1 MRGLEELRVKES
13 DRLAAVAAGLKANGV
28 RVSETDDGLIV
39 EGAGADGVPGGGQV
53 ATHMDHRIAMSFL
66 VMGLAARAP
75 VTVDDG
81 SMIATS
87 FPNFQTLMGALGADI
102 EAAPEL
108 SIVIAIDGTS
118 ACGKGTLARQLA
130 RHYGFAH
137 LDSGALYR
145 LVALGVI
152 DAGGDPSNVA
162 GCGPVRP
169 HHRSGRRH
177 RYPLALGRRGRGGVA
192 GGRDARGPLGDH
204 AVPARFCGAPAGG
217 APGAV
222 IDGRDIGTVIC
233 PDATAKLF
241 VDARPAVRALRRWLE
256 LKGQPQGLD
265 DAASPADVEEVEQEL
280 LARDERDRSRKTAP
294 LRQAEDAVLLDTS
307 DLDIETAFAK
317 ALDLV
322 NDRIEKALAARP
334 RG

>member
-1 MRGLEELRVKES
+1 MPEVRSAIMQFQR
-13 DRLAAVAAGLKANGV
+13 DFAAH
-28 RVSETDDGLIV
+28 
-39 EGAGADGVPGGGQV
+39 P
-53 ATHMDHRIAMSFL
+53 
-66 VMGLAARAP
+66 P
-75 VTVDDG
+75 
-81 SMIATS
+81 
-87 FPNFQTLMGALGADI
+87 
-102 EAAPEL
+102 
-108 SIVIAIDGTS
+108 
-118 ACGKGTLARQLA
+118 
-130 RHYGFAH
+130 
-137 LDSGALYR
+137 
-145 LVALGVI
+145 
-152 DAGGDPSNVA
+152 
-162 GCGPVRP
+162 
-169 HHRSGRRH
+169 
-177 RYPLALGRRGRGGVA
+177 
-192 GGRDARGPLGDH
+192 
-204 AVPARFCGAPAGG
+204 GG

-256 LKGQPQGLD
+256 LKGQPQGLY

-280 LARDERDRSRKTAP
+280 MARDERDRSRKTAP